1 MERVVPHSLM
11 ITPFS
16 KTDNVIDISGMEPRL
31 PPVPP
36 KEWPAAMRDALA
48 ALRPA
53 GVEAP
58 PTPPGRPKGLNALGT
73 FAHYP
78 ELTKAFFAFN
88 GHVLF
93 GSTISAR
100 QRELLI
106 LRVAARRD
114 AAYEWAQH
122 VVLAGDAGL
131 APDEIER
138 VRLGPDANGWAP
150 IDHALLRAVD
160 ELLDD
165 ARIGDATWTAL
176 SAELDPR
183 QLIDVVFT
191 VGAYETI
198 AMFFKTMGVELDP
211 DLS

>member
-1 MERVVPHSLM
+1 
-11 ITPFS
+11 
-16 KTDNVIDISGMEPRL
+16 MEPRL
-31 PPVPP
+31 APLAPKDWPP
-36 KEWPAAMRDALA
+36 AMRDALA
-48 ALRPA
+48 AMRPPSTTP
-53 GVEAP
+53 AP
-58 PTPPGRPKGLNALGT
+58 ARREDRPKGLNALGT
-73 FAHYP
+73 FAHHP
-78 ELTKAFFAFN
+78 ELTKAFLTFN

-93 GSTISAR
+93 ASTISAR

-122 VVLAGDAGL
+122 LVLGADAGL
-131 APDEIER
+131 TPDEIER
-138 VRLGPDANGWAP
+138 VEQGPDAPGWAP
-150 IDHALLRAVD
+150 LDQALVRAAD

-165 ARIGDATWTAL
+165 AQIGDATWASL
-176 SAELDPR
+176 SAELDPQ

-211 DLS
+211 DLR